1 MKREDLEK
9 LTIPQVSD
17 LLAEKTL
24 RLLEAMEK
32 NTDGIILRDMKNEV
46 ELIKEIIQKRRPN

>member
-9 LTIPQVSD
+9 LTMPQVSD

-46 ELIKEIIQKRRPN
+46 ELIKEIIQR